1 MLAQMVT
8 NSPTARRERK
18 GLGAFYSPLSL
29 VEPMVSWAI
38 TNAEQSVLDPSCGD
52 GVFLEAAS
60 RGLRALGASPERIDA
75 ASYLRRRSLDGT
87 LEVVQEGRPF
97 HETVYRKPAG

>member
-1 MLAQMVT
+1 VA
-8 NSPTARRERK
+8 
-18 GLGAFYSPLSL
+18 GAVNHRFAGKLSL
-29 VEPMVSWAI
+29 VA
-38 TNAEQSVLDPSCGD
+38 
-52 GVFLEAAS
+52 
-60 RGLRALGASPERIDA
+60 RDA